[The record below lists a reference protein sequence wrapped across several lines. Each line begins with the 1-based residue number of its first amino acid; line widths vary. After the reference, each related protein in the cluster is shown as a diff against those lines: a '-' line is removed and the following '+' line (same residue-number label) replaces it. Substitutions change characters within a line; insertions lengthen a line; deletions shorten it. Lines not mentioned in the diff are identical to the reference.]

1 MNINNNIHNIFSSN
15 IAPNPIDVKYWA
27 DLNSDPSGMVIK
39 VYKGGKWVAI
49 NKDSEISDDIEELKE
64 TVNNKVDK
72 VSGKQLSTNDYTT
85 AEKQKLAG
93 IADNANNY
101 VHPTTDGNK
110 HIPAGGSANQI
121 LKWSAAGTAVW
132 ADEPAGST
140 VTVENVLT
148 SDSTTNALS
157 AAQGKALKAL
167 IDSLTAR
174 VAALEAPA
182 A

>member
-15 IAPNPIDVKYWA
+15 IAPNPKDVKYWA

-39 VYKGGKWVAI
+39 VYKEGKWVAI
-49 NKDSEISDDIEELKE
+49 NSNSEVGNDITELKGMI
-64 TVNNKVDK
+64 NNKVDK

-85 AEKQKLAG
+85 AEKQKLAS
-93 IADNANNY
+93 IATNANN
-101 VHPTTDGNK
+101 T
-110 HIPAGGSANQI
+110 
-121 LKWSAAGTAVW
+121 
-132 ADEPAGST
+132 
-140 VTVENVLT
+140 TVENVLT
-148 SDSTTNALS
+148 SDSITNALS

-174 VAALEAPA
+174 VAALEIPA

>member
-27 DLNSDPSGMVIK
+27 DLNSDSSGMVIK
-39 VYKGGKWVAI
+39 VYKGGKWVAF
-49 NKDSEISDDIEELKE
+49 NKDSEISGDIEELKE

-85 AEKQKLAG
+85 EEKQKLAG
-93 IADNANNY
+93 IATNANK
-101 VHPTTDGNK
+101 T
-110 HIPAGGSANQI
+110 
-121 LKWSAAGTAVW
+121 
-132 ADEPAGST
+132 
-140 VTVENVLT
+140 TVENVLT

-167 IDSLTAR
+167 IDSLTER

>member
-39 VYKGGKWVAI
+39 AYKGGKWVAI
-49 NKDSEISDDIEELKE
+49 NKDSEISGDIEELKE

-85 AEKQKLAG
+85 EEKQKLAG
-93 IADNANNY
+93 IAANANR
-101 VHPTTDGNK
+101 T
-110 HIPAGGSANQI
+110 
-121 LKWSAAGTAVW
+121 
-132 ADEPAGST
+132 
-140 VTVENVLT
+140 TVENVLT

-167 IDSLTAR
+167 IDSLTER